1 MDGGPDP
8 RADGEAAQ
16 ALEDAD
22 QARRRA
28 LRRMK
33 AVATGLLAVAAAGY
47 GLTLHQD
54 GWLGFVNSA
63 CEAAMVGAAAD
74 WFAVTAL
81 FRHPLGLPIPHT
93 ALIPTR
99 KDALGRS
106 LQDFVATHFLAPDVV
121 RSRVAAVGVARRVGI
136 WLADPPHAE
145 RVAAEVAGAG
155 RGLLQVLQDDRVAA
169 LLEDVV
175 LRPMLARPWAP
186 PAGRLL
192 EHIVVEQAHHRLV
205 DLVIEEV
212 HEWLERHEDVV
223 TALVRD
229 RAPAWTPSWL
239 DERVS
244 QRAYQ
249 EALRWAGDVRNDPR
263 HRVRLALDDML
274 VGLAKDL
281 QSDPVMQARAMDLQ
295 QRILENPGVREAVE
309 ALWTAV
315 RGVLEEATRNEDSD
329 LRRRL
334 VAGIASFG
342 RRLSADPELQASV
355 DRYVENAA
363 GHLVT
368 SYRDEVA
375 TVISE
380 TIERWDGR
388 EASRRIELHVGRDL
402 QFIRINGT
410 VVGGLVGVL
419 IHTVTVLVS

>member
-121 RSRVAAVGVARRVGI
+121 RSRVAAVGVARRAGI

-169 LLEDVV
+169 LLEEVV

-192 EHIVVEQAHHRLV
+192 EHIVAEQAHHRLV

-229 RAPAWTPSWL
+229 RAP
-239 DERVS
+239 
-244 QRAYQ
+244 
-249 EALRWAGDVRNDPR
+249 
-263 HRVRLALDDML
+263 
-274 VGLAKDL
+274 
-281 QSDPVMQARAMDLQ
+281 
-295 QRILENPGVREAVE
+295 
-309 ALWTAV
+309 
-315 RGVLEEATRNEDSD
+315 
-329 LRRRL
+329 
-334 VAGIASFG
+334 
-342 RRLSADPELQASV
+342 
-355 DRYVENAA
+355 
-363 GHLVT
+363 
-368 SYRDEVA
+368 
-375 TVISE
+375 
-380 TIERWDGR
+380 
-388 EASRRIELHVGRDL
+388 
-402 QFIRINGT
+402 
-410 VVGGLVGVL
+410 
-419 IHTVTVLVS
+419 